1 MAYIEEKKLRK
12 RTVYR
17 AYVRMVGFPAKTA
30 TFDLKSEAMR
40 WAEEVE
46 HALLHNL
53 PLPGEDLPRDDKSI
67 ADAVHDYIDLMETSR
82 TRSRHTILTDRGT
95 AKRLVKRL
103 GTFSLRTLT
112 REDVEDYR
120 EDRLNEVGPSSIR
133 QDLSMLSRVYEI
145 ARVKWRMKDLPN
157 PGKDVP
163 LPAPPPNRKKII
175 MEGQFDALLR
185 ECAKSKNSRLAP
197 LVTLLLT
204 TGMRPEEAVLLRW
217 SQIDFTSGIIDL
229 IKTKTDPRR
238 VPVSDFCLAILRE
251 MKGEAAE
258 HDLLFLSEEL
268 ARKDK
273 PVRFFRRAFEQA
285 CIRAGINPPTKRDVS
300 KKMAEEIQH
309 GTPATRVTLYTLRH
323 SAATYLLMHGTD
335 IRTVA
340 DILGHANISQTMKYT
355 HMVDS
360 HKRAAVNIGSL
371 PWQPK
376 DK

>member
-1 MAYIEEKKLRK
+1 MPYIQARKGKKG
-12 RTVYR
+12 TSYR
-17 AYVRMVGFPAKTA
+17 AMVRLKDFPSHTA
-30 TFDLKSEAMR
+30 TFDTRSEAMR

-46 HALLHNL
+46 HALLHNF
-53 PLPGEDLPRDDKSI
+53 PLPGEDLPRDDKSV
-67 ADAVHDYIDLMETSR
+67 AEAVHDYIDLMETSR

-112 REDVEDYR
+112 REDIEDYKG
-120 EDRLNEVGPSSIR
+120 DRLNEVGPSSIR

-145 ARVKWRMKDLPN
+145 ARVKWRMKDLTY

-185 ECAKSKNSRLAP
+185 ECAKSKNPRLAP

-217 SQIDFTSGIIDL
+217 SQIDFASGIIDL
-229 IKTKTDPRR
+229 VRTKTDPRR
-238 VPVSDFCLAILRE
+238 VPVSDFCLAMLLE
-251 MKGEAAE
+251 MKGDAAE
-258 HDLLFLSEEL
+258 NDLLFLSEEL

-285 CIRAGINPPTKRDVS
+285 CIRAGVNPPTKRDVS
-300 KKMAEEIQH
+300 KKAAGEIQQ
-309 GTPATRVTLYTLRH
+309 GIPATRVTLYTLRH

-340 DILGHANISQTMKYT
+340 DILGHSNISQTMKYT

-360 HKRAAVNIGSL
+360 HKRAAVNIESL

-376 DK
+376 EK